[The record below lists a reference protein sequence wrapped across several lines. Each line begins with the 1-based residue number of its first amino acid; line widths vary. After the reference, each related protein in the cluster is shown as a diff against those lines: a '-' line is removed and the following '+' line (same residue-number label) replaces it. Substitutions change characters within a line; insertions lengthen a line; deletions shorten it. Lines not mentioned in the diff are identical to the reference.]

1 MTMLLLLLLMM
12 MIHLSLESVK
22 PWKSCR
28 VHSPTTS
35 CSAMHPATTAAD
47 TFYAATT
54 AKHKSSPEAFK
65 PFLWYRYK
73 YNINSGIAA
82 AAASRFL
89 HPHVLFF
96 QRIITFEC
104 VYLISGLSKS
114 NVRMCTTYVSYTNN
128 LLSDWNWK
136 ERFCCYTLFAKSRHN
151 GAGWHQWAISAQ
163 RHATRFLTGKVQLP
177 HLRQLHKLL
186 TLTWKAI
193 YYVCIQYIFYSN
205 ISIHKPHTFFM
216 ANVK

>member
-1 MTMLLLLLLMM
+1 MTMLLLLLMM
-12 MIHLSLESVK
+12 MILLSLESVK
-22 PWKSCR
+22 PWKSCW

-73 YNINSGIAA
+73 HNINSGIAA

-89 HPHVLFF
+89 HPHVLSF
-96 QRIITFEC
+96 QHIITFEY

-114 NVRMCTTYVSYTNN
+114 NVRMCTTYISYTNN
-128 LLSDWNWK
+128 LLSDWK

-163 RHATRFLTGKVQLP
+163 RHATLFHTAKVQLP
-177 HLRQLHKLL
+177 HLMQLHKLL

-193 YYVCIQYIFYSN
+193 YYLCIQYLSLFKYT
-205 ISIHKPHTFFM
+205 SIHKPHTFFM
-216 ANVK
+216 AKVK